1 MMKALSGK
9 VRLEPINKNE
19 GGSARELSE
28 RRLLVVEDEANIV
41 EALSYVLQRAGF
53 VVETVSDG
61 DVALERLKREQFA
74 AVVLDIMIPGM
85 NGFEILRAVRAD
97 PRLVDLPIV
106 VLTARGQA
114 KDRQMAEEIGA
125 SAFITKPFSNAE
137 GSDRMKAKRR
147 PAAPGRCKVAS
158 RCAACS

>member
-1 MMKALSGK
+1 MG
-9 VRLEPINKNE
+9 
-19 GGSARELSE
+19 ARRNVAG

-53 VVETVSDG
+53 QVETVSDG
-61 DVALERLKREQFA
+61 DEALERLKRESYA

-106 VLTARGQA
+106 VLTARSQA
-114 KDRQMAEEIGA
+114 KDRELAEEIGA

-137 GSDRMKAKRR
+137 VVERLRAFTE
-147 PAAPGRCKVAS
+147 APPGVREP
-158 RCAACS
+158 

>member
-1 MMKALSGK
+1 
-9 VRLEPINKNE
+9 
-19 GGSARELSE
+19 LSE
-28 RRLLVVEDEANIV
+28 TRLLVVEDEANIV

-53 VVETVSDG
+53 LVETVSDG
-61 DVALERLKREQFA
+61 DAALQLLKRERFA

-85 NGFEILRAVRAD
+85 NGFDILRAVRAD
-97 PRLVDLPIV
+97 PRLADLPIL

-137 GSDRMKAKRR
+137 VVERLRSFTGKSQQ
-147 PAAPGRCKVAS
+147 GEEG
-158 RCAACS
+158 

>member
-1 MMKALSGK
+1 M
-9 VRLEPINKNE
+9 PD
-19 GGSARELSE
+19 

-53 VVETVSDG
+53 RVDTVSDG
-61 DVALERLKREQFA
+61 DEALHRLKRETFA

-97 PRLVDLPIV
+97 PRLAELPII

-114 KDRQMAEEIGA
+114 KDREMAEEIGA

-137 GSDRMKAKRR
+137 LVERLRAITD
-147 PAAPGRCKVAS
+147 APQQGQQE
-158 RCAACS
+158 

>member
-1 MMKALSGK
+1 MSD
-9 VRLEPINKNE
+9 
-19 GGSARELSE
+19 

-53 VVETVSDG
+53 LVETVSDG
-61 DVALERLKREQFA
+61 DTALQRLKRERFA

-85 NGFEILRAVRAD
+85 NGFEILRNVRAD
-97 PRLVDLPIV
+97 PALADLPVI

-114 KDRQMAEEIGA
+114 KDRKMAEEIGA

-137 GSDRMKAKRR
+137 VVERLRAFTDHPQQGQPR
-147 PAAPGRCKVAS
+147 
-158 RCAACS
+158 

>member
-1 MMKALSGK
+1 
-9 VRLEPINKNE
+9 VPD
-19 GGSARELSE
+19 

-53 VVETVSDG
+53 RVDTVSDG
-61 DVALERLKREQFA
+61 DEALHRLKRETFA

-97 PRLVDLPIV
+97 PRLAELPII

-114 KDRQMAEEIGA
+114 KDREMAEEIGA

-137 GSDRMKAKRR
+137 LVERLRAITD
-147 PAAPGRCKVAS
+147 APQQGQQE
-158 RCAACS
+158 

>member
-1 MMKALSGK
+1 MAG
-9 VRLEPINKNE
+9 
-19 GGSARELSE
+19 

-53 VVETVSDG
+53 QVETVSDG
-61 DVALERLKREQFA
+61 DEALERLKRESYA

-106 VLTARGQA
+106 VLTAR
-114 KDRQMAEEIGA
+114 
-125 SAFITKPFSNAE
+125 S
-137 GSDRMKAKRR
+137 R
-147 PAAPGRCKVAS
+147 PV
-158 RCAACS
+158 

>member
-1 MMKALSGK
+1 M
-9 VRLEPINKNE
+9 
-19 GGSARELSE
+19 SE
-28 RRLLVVEDEANIV
+28 TRLLVVEDEANIV

-53 VVETVSDG
+53 LVETVSDG
-61 DVALERLKREQFA
+61 DAALQLLKRERFA

-85 NGFEILRAVRAD
+85 NGFDILRAVRAD
-97 PRLVDLPIV
+97 PRLADLPIL

-137 GSDRMKAKRR
+137 VVERLRSFTGKSQQ
-147 PAAPGRCKVAS
+147 GEEG
-158 RCAACS
+158 

>member
-137 GSDRMKAKRR
+137 VVERLRAFTGHHNREKNDE
-147 PAAPGRCKVAS
+147 
-158 RCAACS
+158 